1 MINILIKISAL
12 LFPLLI
18 AAIFIFALIKKINT
32 YEAFI
37 DGAKEGIKN
46 SIQIIPY
53 LLAII
58 VAVGMLRASG
68 FFEFLSQEFG
78 FIFKI
83 TNTPSE
89 ILPLVF
95 IRSLSGSAVL
105 GLFSDIVEKF
115 GPDDFA
121 SLLSAIMV
129 GSSETTF
136 YVLSVYFGYVGIKK
150 FRYAIIVGILSD
162 CAGVFFAFLIAS
174 MFFAR

>member
-68 FFEFLSQEFG
+68 FFEF
-78 FIFKI
+78 
-83 TNTPSE
+83 
-89 ILPLVF
+89 
-95 IRSLSGSAVL
+95 
-105 GLFSDIVEKF
+105 
-115 GPDDFA
+115 
-121 SLLSAIMV
+121 
-129 GSSETTF
+129 
-136 YVLSVYFGYVGIKK
+136 
-150 FRYAIIVGILSD
+150 
-162 CAGVFFAFLIAS
+162 
-174 MFFAR
+174 